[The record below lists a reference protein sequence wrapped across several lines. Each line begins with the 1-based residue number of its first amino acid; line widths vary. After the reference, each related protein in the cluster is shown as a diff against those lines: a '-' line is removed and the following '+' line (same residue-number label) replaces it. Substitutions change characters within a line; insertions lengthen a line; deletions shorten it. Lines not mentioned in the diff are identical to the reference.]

1 MHGNQHLDDT
11 HSQEVIVLEHIQS
24 DRSNKFTIESWPPE
38 ARYLYARLLAS
49 SLG

>member
-1 MHGNQHLDDT
+1 MHGGQYLIGT

-38 ARYLYARLLAS
+38 ARYLRALVAS